1 MIPTANIS
9 QRLRVVTPPSP
20 VPPAKLAAIGPAGE
34 FRPAR
39 ILVVDDQPANIQI
52 IGTMLGA
59 LGHEIVP
66 AGDGATALKRIAMRA
81 PDLILLDLLM
91 PVMDGFE
98 VCRQIKADP
107 NWRDIPVIFLSAA
120 DDKELIIRALDSGGI
135 DFITKPFSHA
145 ELICRVR
152 TQLTFKATR
161 DRLAQIAEDKDE
173 LIGIL
178 AHDLKNSL
186 GGMNMSAELLHGQV
200 KRYDDGRLLNLSEN
214 LLHTSAQ
221 SLAFVKEYL
230 ANAASDQ
237 GFVPRL
243 DVFNLADAAGRVVW
257 RYQEAA
263 RRKQIQIQTD
273 FPDEDSSVLADS
285 SALDQVL
292 DNLVSNA
299 LKFSPPDKNIFVSVH
314 PANGRVECVVRDEGP
329 GFTEADKARM
339 FRRYG
344 RLSARPTGG
353 EPSTGLGLSIVR
365 KLVQLM
371 NGDLVCESNEGQGA
385 AFRFRLPRPAPK

>member
-1 MIPTANIS
+1 
-9 QRLRVVTPPSP
+9 
-20 VPPAKLAAIGPAGE
+20 
-34 FRPAR
+34 
-39 ILVVDDQPANIQI
+39 
-52 IGTMLGA
+52 
-59 LGHEIVP
+59 
-66 AGDGATALKRIAMRA
+66 
-81 PDLILLDLLM
+81 
-91 PVMDGFE
+91 
-98 VCRQIKADP
+98 
-107 NWRDIPVIFLSAA
+107 
-120 DDKELIIRALDSGGI
+120 
-135 DFITKPFSHA
+135 
-145 ELICRVR
+145 
-152 TQLTFKATR
+152 
-161 DRLAQIAEDKDE
+161 
-173 LIGIL
+173 
-178 AHDLKNSL
+178 
-186 GGMNMSAELLHGQV
+186 MSAELLHGQV